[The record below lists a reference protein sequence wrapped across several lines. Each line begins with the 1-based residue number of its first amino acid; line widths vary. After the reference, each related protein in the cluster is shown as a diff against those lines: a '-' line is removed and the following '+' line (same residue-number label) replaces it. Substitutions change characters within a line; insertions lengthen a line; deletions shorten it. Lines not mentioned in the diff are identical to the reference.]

1 MGAFALALVLCA
13 CNGKPAADN
22 VAAKPAPPPRP
33 TAGNVDA
40 ARLARASDEPD
51 QWFTPGRDG
60 AGTYYSPLR
69 DINAGNV
76 PKLGFAW
83 QYRLGTHRGLE
94 ATPVVVD
101 GVMYAVGNFGHVYA
115 VDAASGRELWTYDP
129 GVDGQWGRYACCD
142 AVNRGVAVWKGRV
155 YVGSLDGYLHAIDAT
170 TGRRVWKVDTLVARG
185 PKTPYTVSGAP
196 VVAGDLVVLGS
207 GGADFAGV
215 RGNVGAYDVNTGA
228 LRWRFFTV
236 PHDPKLG
243 PQEHDYLER
252 AAKTW
257 DPRHRWDAGS
267 GGTVWDGISYDPEL
281 KLVYVGTANGAPYN
295 IKEGGRRGGDDL
307 FTASIIAIRADT
319 GDLAWYYQTTPG
331 DRWDYDSTQK
341 MILADLD
348 LGQGVR
354 KVLMQAPKNGYYYVL
369 DRRTGELL
377 SAKNYAFVNWSKG
390 IDAHTGRPIP
400 SPDAEYTQH
409 PILLFPANSGAHS
422 WQPMSY
428 DPQTHLTYIPTMEWP
443 MVYMDS
449 AKQRAGL
456 IEGWFT
462 VPAFPPQDYDPKE
475 LKSLYGPLPSL
486 KSLDRGLPPA
496 TARGYLRAWD
506 PVHQR
511 LAWEV
516 QTVSEWDGGALS
528 TAGGLVFQ
536 GDAAGYLNV
545 YSADSGQRLAHLEL
559 GTGVLAAPMTYRAG
573 TTQYVAVLAGFGG
586 NAVNYPLREGTAAY
600 TRDNEGRIIALKLDG
615 GAVPLPVLLDQQ
627 SFPPPPPH
635 EGPPAKV
642 AAGEVLYNR
651 FCGRCHMLGRGILPD
666 LRRLT
671 ADQHKMFYDIVLNG
685 ALTPLG
691 MGRWDDVLSR
701 ADAEAIHAY
710 IVDEAWKAAPRH

>member
-1 MGAFALALVLCA
+1 VAPILRACA
-13 CNGKPAADN
+13 ATWERSTWIPECC
-22 VAAKPAPPPRP
+22 
-33 TAGNVDA
+33 AGGFSPCRTILEQA
-40 ARLARASDEPD
+40 AR
-51 QWFTPGRDG
+51 
-60 AGTYYSPLR
+60 
-69 DINAGNV
+69 
-76 PKLGFAW
+76 
-83 QYRLGTHRGLE
+83 
-94 ATPVVVD
+94 
-101 GVMYAVGNFGHVYA
+101 
-115 VDAASGRELWTYDP
+115 
-129 GVDGQWGRYACCD
+129 
-142 AVNRGVAVWKGRV
+142 
-155 YVGSLDGYLHAIDAT
+155 
-170 TGRRVWKVDTLVARG
+170 
-185 PKTPYTVSGAP
+185 
-196 VVAGDLVVLGS
+196 
-207 GGADFAGV
+207 
-215 RGNVGAYDVNTGA
+215 
-228 LRWRFFTV
+228 
-236 PHDPKLG
+236 
-243 PQEHDYLER
+243 
-252 AAKTW
+252 TW

-295 IKEGGRRGGDDL
+295 IKEGGRQGGDDL
-307 FTASIIAIRADT
+307 YTASIVAIHAQT

-390 IDAHTGRPIP
+390 IDPQTGRPIP
-400 SPDAEYTQH
+400 SPDADYTQH
-409 PILLFPANSGAHS
+409 AILLFPANSGAHS

-428 DPQTHLTYIPTMEWP
+428 DPELHLTYIPTMEWP

-449 AKQRAGL
+449 ANQRAGL

-486 KSLDRGLPPA
+486 QSLDRGLPPA

-516 QTVSEWDGGALS
+516 QTASEWD
-528 TAGGLVFQ
+528 
-536 GDAAGYLNV
+536 GDAAGYLNA
-545 YSADSGQRLAHLEL
+545 YAADSGRRVAHLQL
-559 GTGVLAAPMTYRAG
+559 GTGVLAAPMTYRIG
-573 TTQYVAVLAGFGG
+573 STQYIGVLAGFGG

-600 TRDNEGRIIALKLDG
+600 TRDNEGRIIALKLNA
-615 GAVPLPVLLDQQ
+615 GAVPLPSLIAEQP
-627 SFPPPPPH
+627 FPEPPPH

-642 AAGEVLYNR
+642 AEGEVLYNR

-671 ADQHKMFYDIVLNG
+671 ADQHRMFYDIVLNG
-685 ALTPLG
+685 ALAPLG

-701 ADAEAIHAY
+701 SDAEAIHAY
-710 IVDEAWKAAPRH
+710 IVNEAWKAARQH

>member
-1 MGAFALALVLCA
+1 MGAFVLALVLCA

-22 VAAKPAPPPRP
+22 GASKPAPPPRP

-196 VVAGDLVVLGS
+196 VVAGDLIVLGS
-207 GGADFAGV
+207 GGADFAGA

-281 KLVYVGTANGAPYN
+281 KLIYVGTANGAPYN

-390 IDAHTGRPIP
+390 IDAQTGRPIP
-400 SPDAEYTQH
+400 SPAAEYTQH

-545 YSADSGQRLAHLEL
+545 YAADSGQRLAHLEL

-573 TTQYVAVLAGFGG
+573 NTQYVAVLAGFGG
-586 NAVNYPLREGTAAY
+586 NAVNYPLRAGTAAY
-600 TRDNEGRIIALKLDG
+600 TRDNEGRIIALKLEG
-615 GAVPLPVLLDQQ
+615 GAVPLPALLDQQ
-627 SFPPPPPH
+627 PFPAPPPH

-685 ALTPLG
+685 ALAPLG